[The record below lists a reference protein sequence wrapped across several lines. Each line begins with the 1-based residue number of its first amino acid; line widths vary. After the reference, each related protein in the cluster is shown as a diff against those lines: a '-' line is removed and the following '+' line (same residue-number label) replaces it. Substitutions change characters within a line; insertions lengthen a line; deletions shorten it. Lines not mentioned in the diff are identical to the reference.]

1 MRYGVVSCDVTTEKS
16 IEVGAELDGAAITL
30 RHGQRP
36 VGFVLLP
43 MRRDAKVRRIDV
55 ASLIDHATAQRL
67 CIESMRAEL
76 AAPGGL
82 TACGALSITVA
93 ICTKDRPALLERCLV
108 SLAALDPA
116 SVSALGM
123 FEILVVDNAPTTDAA
138 RSVVASHRGVRYIRE
153 PKAGLNF
160 ARNRA
165 LVDARGDFVAYLDD
179 DIRVDADWL
188 RALVQAWLAHPQ
200 AALFTG
206 QVLPFEIET
215 KAQLLFEQ
223 RGGFRR
229 GFERVVFG
237 SERAG
242 DPVYPCSVGILGT
255 GANMTVRR
263 DAALQLGGFDI
274 ALDTGAALPGGGDL
288 DMFYRIL
295 RSGRRAVY
303 EPASIVFHQHRR
315 DMAGL
320 RRQYRDSWGTAFMAF
335 AIKSWRTDPPMR
347 RRWSTLI
354 ARWFGKQGTH
364 LARRLVGQHHRPAT
378 LIINEA
384 VGGVVGILGA
394 YGRSQ
399 RRVQR
404 IARNVG

>member
-1 MRYGVVSCDVTTEKS
+1 MKYGVLSCDVTAEEYV
-16 IEVGAELDGAAITL
+16 EVGAGLDGAAITL

-43 MRRDAKVRRIDV
+43 LRREATARRIDI
-55 ASLIDHATAQRL
+55 ASLIDRGTAERL
-67 CIESMRAEL
+67 CVESLRAEL
-76 AAPGGL
+76 AVPADL
-82 TACGALSITVA
+82 GAYGTLSITVA
-93 ICTKDRPALLERCLV
+93 ICTKDRPALLERCLG

-116 SVSALGM
+116 SAGALGM
-123 FEILVVDNAPTTDAA
+123 FEVLVVDNAPSTDATKA
-138 RSVVASHRGVRYIRE
+138 VVASHPVVRYVRE
-153 PKAGLNF
+153 PRAGLNF

-165 LVDARGDFVAYLDD
+165 LEEARGDFVAYLDD
-179 DIRVDADWL
+179 DICVDPGWL
-188 RALVQAWLAHPQ
+188 RALAQAWLAHPH

-215 KAQLLFEQ
+215 QAQLIFEQ

-237 SERAG
+237 NERAG
-242 DPVYPCSVGILGT
+242 DPVYPCSAGILGT

-288 DMFYRIL
+288 DIFYRIL
-295 RSGRRAVY
+295 RSGQRAVY
-303 EPASIVFHQHRR
+303 EPACVVFHQHRR

-320 RRQYRDSWGTAFMAF
+320 RRQYRNSWGTAFIAF
-335 AIKSWRTDPPMR
+335 AVKSWHADPPMR
-347 RRWSTLI
+347 RRWSALI
-354 ARWFGKQGTH
+354 ARWFGKQTTH
-364 LARRLVGQHHRPAT
+364 LAKRLAGCHHRPAT

-384 VGGVVGILGA
+384 AGGVVGLFGA
-394 YGRSQ
+394 YRRSQ
-399 RRVQR
+399 RRVER
-404 IARNVG
+404 IARTAG